1 MAYMQQLEAS
11 LSGLVAAGEAGRK
24 SADGMLAPLNTA
36 VVNITGAA
44 TDLQNIPFL
53 PSGASEK
60 LGRMMRTINMA
71 QARVGQVASTYN
83 RVVSGV
89 AQVQERLGAFKQVA
103 SKVSAKVIQF
113 AGKTNPALASVVPS
127 SSLAA
132 SATPKPQAVAPY
144 PHLLII
150 QTHDPNVQPY
160 YFNLD
165 TAAFDELRR
174 QASFRWAGQ
183 ERLRRSV
190 AQQAV
195 GLGEEKITL
204 KGAIFP
210 HHKGGLKQLNTLRT
224 IGRGLRPLNLVT
236 GYGEVLGDWCLVS
249 VEEEQSNLLAGG
261 IPRKQGFTLEFVS
274 YGNDLQNV

>member
-1 MAYMQQLEAS
+1 MPYMEQLESS
-11 LSGLVAAGEAGRK
+11 LSGLVSAGEAGRK
-24 SADGMLAPLNTA
+24 GVDGMLSPLNGA
-36 VVNITGAA
+36 VGSITGAA
-44 TDLQNIPFL
+44 SELENIPFVG
-53 PSGASEK
+53 PEAGEK
-60 LGRMMRTINMA
+60 LGRIVRSINVA
-71 QARVGQVASTYN
+71 QSQVGQMASMYSRAVT
-83 RVVSGV
+83 G
-89 AQVQERLGAFKQVA
+89 ATQVQERLGTFKTMA
-103 SKVSAKVIQF
+103 AKVTAEAKRV
-113 AGKTNPALASVVPS
+113 AGVVSP
-127 SSLAA
+127 SLANILPSGGLLG
-132 SATPKPQAVAPY
+132 SATPLPEAVAPF

-150 QTHDPNVQPY
+150 QPHDTKLQPY

-165 TAAFDELRR
+165 TAPFDELRR

-210 HHKGGLKQLNTLRT
+210 HHKGGIKQLTVLRS
-224 IGRGLRPLNLVT
+224 IGRNLQALKLVT
-236 GYGEVLGDWCLVS
+236 GYGEVLGDWCLVG
-249 VEEEQSNLLAGG
+249 VEEEQGHLLAGG

>member
-1 MAYMQQLEAS
+1 MAYMEQLESS
-11 LSGLVAAGEAGRK
+11 LSSLVAAGEAGRK
-24 SADGMLAPLNTA
+24 SADGMLVPLNGA
-36 VVNITGAA
+36 ISSITGAA
-44 TDLQNIPFL
+44 SELESIPFL
-53 PSGASEK
+53 PPELGAK
-60 LGRMMRTINMA
+60 AGRLVRSINVA
-71 QARVGQVASTYN
+71 QSRVGQIASTYS
-83 RVVSGV
+83 RGVS
-89 AQVQERLGAFKQVA
+89 AATQVQERLGTFKQVA
-103 SKVSAKVIQF
+103 SKVSSEVGRVAAKV
-113 AGKTNPALASVVPS
+113 SPS
-127 SSLAA
+127 LSNILPTGGLLG
-132 SATPKPQAVAPY
+132 SATPLPQAVAPF

-150 QTHDPNVQPY
+150 QPHEPNAQPY
-160 YFNLD
+160 HFNLD

-174 QASFRWAGQ
+174 QTSFRWQGQ

-204 KGAIFP
+204 KGAILP

-224 IGRGLRPLNLVT
+224 IGRNLRPLNLVT

-249 VEEEQSNLLAGG
+249 IEEEQSHLLAGG